1 MVVECA
7 LHDDVEVKEIV
18 KEAVYFDDVG
28 MIGVL
33 LDLEFSSQLFYHL
46 VLSYLTFGHY
56 FDGEDH
62 AWLALDCQNYT
73 AESALT

>member
-1 MVVECA
+1 MVVQCA

-18 KEAVYFDDVG
+18 EEAVYFDDVW
-28 MIGVL
+28 MVGVL
-33 LDLEFSSQLFYHL
+33 LDFEFSSQLFYHL

-62 AWLALDCQNYT
+62 A
-73 AESALT
+73 